1 MAIRI
6 GMDKKNSVESLI
18 LNSMRTTGDHFKR
31 PNLYGASAGGC
42 QRENFLSAQ
51 ENPLDGQSSITTAQ
65 SYFYMEIGNG
75 IEDAIIGGLD
85 RAEKL
90 FGDNVYLP
98 ESFPLVRGKIDI
110 IFLDDSG
117 EICLGEIKSCGKL
130 PSEPKSG
137 HLAQATTY
145 ASISGNDNVYII
157 YVSRNVLQTDGSVAI
172 KAFKIDTSL
181 ETLKKNMQIITESGL
196 AIKNGYIPG
205 IPSHMSKSKCYY
217 CPYFEKYCW
226 GENASDGSYIRTPDD
241 KSDESVIELNS
252 TLQKMIEERPLRF
265 LKHLE
270 SLKTQDRVVKSG
282 RLLSL
287 LDEKINQ
294 LGGSKYA

>member
-1 MAIRI
+1 
-6 GMDKKNSVESLI
+6 
-18 LNSMRTTGDHFKR
+18 
-31 PNLYGASAGGC
+31 
-42 QRENFLSAQ
+42 
-51 ENPLDGQSSITTAQ
+51 
-65 SYFYMEIGNG
+65 
-75 IEDAIIGGLD
+75 
-85 RAEKL
+85 
-90 FGDNVYLP
+90 
-98 ESFPLVRGKIDI
+98 
-110 IFLDDSG
+110 
-117 EICLGEIKSCGKL
+117 
-130 PSEPKSG
+130 
-137 HLAQATTY
+137 
-145 ASISGNDNVYII
+145 
-157 YVSRNVLQTDGSVAI
+157 
-172 KAFKIDTSL
+172 
-181 ETLKKNMQIITESGL
+181 MQIITESGL

-226 GENASDGSYIRTPDD
+226 GENASDGNYIRTPDD